1 MSWKFLELVPK
12 CRIVTNVNAVHMR
25 PTRNMYHAIV
35 KRIAKKNFERVNQRD
50 FDSLLKDCVPNVYH
64 QFGGTHALGGKRHDR
79 EALGR
84 WLGRLARLGPDMKL
98 TVRDVWVKGLPHNT
112 TVIVRWT
119 NTDSLPDGSRYENHG
134 VHVIK
139 MRWGKI
145 VEIDANEDSQAVA
158 EALKMRAAYGNE
170 EAAAPPIV
178 S

>member
-1 MSWKFLELVPK
+1 
-12 CRIVTNVNAVHMR
+12 
-25 PTRNMYHAIV
+25 MYHAIV

-50 FDSLLKDCVPNVYH
+50 FRSLLNDCVPNVYH
-64 QFGGTHALGGKRHDR
+64 RFSGDHALGGERHDR
-79 EALGR
+79 EALSL
-84 WLGRLARLGPDMKL
+84 WLDRLAVVGRNMQL

-119 NTDSLPDGSRYENHG
+119 NTDAGPDGSAYSNHG
-134 VHVIK
+134 VHIIK

-158 EALKMRAAYGNE
+158 EWLKLQTRYGVQ
-170 EAAAPPIV
+170 EASAPPIL

>member
-1 MSWKFLELVPK
+1 MTERPW
-12 CRIVTNVNAVHMR
+12 AVG
-25 PTRNMYHAIV
+25 
-35 KRIAKKNFERVNQRD
+35 
-50 FDSLLKDCVPNVYH
+50 LLDWP
-64 QFGGTHALGGKRHDR
+64 G
-79 EALGR
+79 
-84 WLGRLARLGPDMKL
+84 LGPDMKL

-134 VHVIK
+134 VHIVK

-158 EALKMRAAYGNE
+158 EALKMRAAYGIE